1 MYTQIILMGK
11 TMKRILNERGALIVE
26 ASIVFPTMFL
36 AIFFMLFV
44 GNAYMQKCRIENVV
58 ISAVLE
64 GAAKCADPML
74 DDIENGSIP
83 AFNSISLKP
92 YRYLTGSLRDTE
104 TDIESEINTE
114 IGKLGTGF
122 FSGMEPTVS
131 IDSLKFESK
140 LIYSKV
146 TVDISYKIKMPI
158 RLLGQEEFMDIS
170 YATHTDV
177 PVADVP
183 EFIRNVDFAEDL
195 VQRISNHDIS
205 EPANKLSE
213 KITEW
218 TNK

>member
-1 MYTQIILMGK
+1 
-11 TMKRILNERGALIVE
+11 
-26 ASIVFPTMFL
+26 
-36 AIFFMLFV
+36 
-44 GNAYMQKCRIENVV
+44 
-58 ISAVLE
+58 
-64 GAAKCADPML
+64 
-74 DDIENGSIP
+74 
-83 AFNSISLKP
+83 
-92 YRYLTGSLRDTE
+92 
-104 TDIESEINTE
+104 
-114 IGKLGTGF
+114 
-122 FSGMEPTVS
+122 MEPTVS

>member
-1 MYTQIILMGK
+1 MGK

-83 AFNSISLKP
+83 AFNSVSLKP

-104 TDIESEINTE
+104 TDIEVEV
-114 IGKLGTGF
+114 K
-122 FSGMEPTVS
+122 
-131 IDSLKFESK
+131 
-140 LIYSKV
+140 
-146 TVDISYKIKMPI
+146 
-158 RLLGQEEFMDIS
+158 
-170 YATHTDV
+170 
-177 PVADVP
+177 
-183 EFIRNVDFAEDL
+183 EFISLNDKV
-195 VQRISNHDIS
+195 ISKTFSI
-205 EPANKLSE
+205 K
-213 KITEW
+213 
-218 TNK
+218 